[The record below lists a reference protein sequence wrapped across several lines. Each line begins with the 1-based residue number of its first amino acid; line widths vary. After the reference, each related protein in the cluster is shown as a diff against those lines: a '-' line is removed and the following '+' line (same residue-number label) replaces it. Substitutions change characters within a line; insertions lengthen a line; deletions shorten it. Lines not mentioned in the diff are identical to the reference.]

1 MSSFSNPHYM
11 YLFELENGKQKL
23 AYGQSPEDALEI
35 LRMRLPEVEMKAIQP
50 EKFIKI
56 SQRELQKYVH
66 NLG

>member
-35 LRMRLPEVEMKAIQP
+35 LRMRLPEVEMKSIQP

>member
-11 YLFELENGKQKL
+11 YLFELKNGKQKL
-23 AYGQSPEDALEI
+23 AYGESPEDALEI
-35 LRMRLPEVEMKAIQP
+35 LRIRLTNDEMQEIVTDRYV
-50 EKFIKI
+50 KI